1 MSSIEFQTIQHI
13 QHDANLSKKLKWKMK
28 KYVTFI
34 YLSLFIF
41 LFLQEDYNRLLTK
54 YAEAENTIDRLRL
67 EAKVGF
73 TDSVYSFVLFFPLH
87 LKADMNSVLYS
98 RSYQQ
103 ACLPSPSALM
113 STRVIFRLLRLSQHY
128 LNAESLLWPP

>member
-1 MSSIEFQTIQHI
+1 MQQSVVFL
-13 QHDANLSKKLKWKMK
+13 NP
-28 KYVTFI
+28 
-34 YLSLFIF
+34 SLF
-41 LFLQEDYNRLLTK
+41 FLQEDYNRLLTK

-87 LKADMNSVLYS
+87 LKADMNSVQYS

-128 LNAESLLWPP
+128 LNAESLV